1 MDKKK
6 KEHNQEMENMYA
18 QFDMLMEE
26 VREFQATIEKELPK
40 IQKKRNGTYQEEIG
54 SGRTRD

>member
-40 IQKKRNGTYQEEIG
+40 IQKK
-54 SGRTRD
+54 